1 MIWDYEIGYY
11 KYQSKETPII
21 DCINY
26 YPINDFIHEYLLKQ
40 DFIKLESEDN
50 KPKIIDGKIIAL
62 I

>member
-11 KYQSKETPII
+11 KYQAKETPII

-26 YPINDFIHEYLLKQ
+26 YPINDFINEYLLRQ
-40 DFIKLESEDN
+40 DFIKLEYHNNE
-50 KPKIIDGKIIAL
+50 PKKIDGKIIVL